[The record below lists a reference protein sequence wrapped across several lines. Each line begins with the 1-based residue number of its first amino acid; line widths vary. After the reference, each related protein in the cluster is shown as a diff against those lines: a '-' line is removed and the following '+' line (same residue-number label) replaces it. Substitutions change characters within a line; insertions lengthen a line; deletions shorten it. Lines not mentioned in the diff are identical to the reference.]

1 VNLLRMA
8 SRNLRRNRRRTGV
21 TLAAMTLALFAT
33 VLYTSMVEGYLRSME
48 ESIVGLEIGDL
59 EVHATGYRD
68 RPSLHRTIEHPELLL
83 ESLQRE
89 GFRATPRLLAGALA
103 ASASTSVG
111 ATVVG
116 VDVASDAA
124 ATDLHRHLAGGA
136 WLDPAS
142 PRGVVVGTRLAK
154 SLGLAPGDEL
164 VVLGQAADGSL
175 ANDLY
180 TVRGVL
186 ASVSD
191 ATDRAAVLMNAPAFR
206 ELFALPD
213 GVHRIVVR
221 RPPAL
226 GLDAA
231 AARVSALAPGDET
244 RTWKEL
250 LPTLASLLGSARA
263 AMLVVFFIVYVAIA
277 ILIVNAMLMAVF
289 ERIRELGV
297 LHALGVGPGR
307 IVALLL
313 LESGLLAAAAT
324 VLGTLLALPAL
335 GYVTHTGID
344 MGRLGGF
351 TVSGLAIDPVWRG
364 VITATTW
371 SAPVLMLVAMVLLAT
386 LYPAV
391 KAARIEPVEAMRH
404 V

>member
-1 VNLLRMA
+1 VTLLRMA
-8 SRNLRRNRRRTGV
+8 WRNLLRNGRRTGV
-21 TLAAMTLALFAT
+21 TLAAMTLALLAT

-59 EVHATGYRD
+59 EVHAAGYRD
-68 RPSLHRTIEHPELLL
+68 RPTLHRTIEHPEILLAAL
-83 ESLQRE
+83 DRE

-103 ASASTSVG
+103 ASATTSTG

-116 VDVASDAA
+116 VDVASDDT
-124 ATDLHRHLAGGA
+124 ATDLHRHLARGA
-136 WLDPAS
+136 WLDPAA
-142 PRGVVVGTRLAK
+142 PREVVLGTRLAR

-164 VVLGQAADGSL
+164 VLLSQAADGSL

-180 TVRGVL
+180 TVRGIL

-191 ATDRAAVLMNAPAFR
+191 GTDRAAVLVNEAAFR
-206 ELFALPD
+206 ELFVLPD

-221 RPPAL
+221 RPPT
-226 GLDAA
+226 LDLEAA
-231 AARVSALAPGDET
+231 AARVRELAPGDET

-263 AMLVVFFIVYVAIA
+263 VMLVVFFIVYVAIA
-277 ILIVNAMLMAVF
+277 ILVVNAMLMAVF

-307 IVALLL
+307 IVVLLL

-335 GYVTHTGID
+335 RYVTRTGID

-364 VITATTW
+364 VVTAMTW
-371 SAPVLMLVAMVLLAT
+371 SAPVFMLVAMVLLAT

-404 V
+404 S